1 MTNIKKENVQL
12 HVSLNTDDQ
21 GVFDTSLKNEYMLLY
36 TCLQKYR
43 DKDGKRVFNDDQ
55 IKDYLEHLRR
65 MGQEATFPKA
75 KEE

>member
-1 MTNIKKENVQL
+1 
-12 HVSLNTDDQ
+12 
-21 GVFDTSLKNEYMLLY
+21 MLLY
-36 TCLQKYR
+36 ACLQKYR

-55 IKDYLEHLRR
+55 IKDYLEHLRC